1 MTPADKKQV
10 LQKSA
15 VLSNAS
21 LILIFLIYIILSEI
35 PFTVY
40 SLIIMVGIIIGNSL
54 LFMHFKN
61 IMRDQESDENIFEY
75 ISDDLSWRY
84 VTYLSIFFLVMLIA
98 QGYIKAVDAYSD
110 LIILNAFIIFIW
122 AVSANSP
129 MVNILV
135 RKSEKLQDIY
145 INFELGQKY
154 SDKYKSLIGK
164 DISVYTFKHTDDMP
178 FAFLIENNDKPDI
191 YIEEDLIDELSS
203 NEMDMLLLHELGHY
217 KAHHERKKNISV
229 KIFIFSLL
237 LLILSYTLY
246 LNTNSIIFFY
256 AFALF
261 FPGLAIAIIVY
272 LVILISMEQI
282 SADRFALRY
291 MKDNENYLN
300 FLEKLKLY
308 TNSIYHTEKK
318 NKYAMKGLDRRIRK
332 IKGIQ

>member
-1 MTPADKKQV
+1 MKSKNGTIIYYLLPLIIVDVSLYFISVSIIPQRFTQV
-10 LQKSA
+10 FG
-15 VLSNAS
+15 
-21 LILIFLIYIILSEI
+21 LISIAISSIFIGIFLYG
-35 PFTVY
+35 FTKTFGTPSDKTYGANNKKLY
-40 SLIIMVGIIIGNSL
+40 S
-54 LFMHFKN
+54 K
-61 IMRDQESDENIFEY
+61 IFPE
-75 ISDDLSWRY
+75 
-84 VTYLSIFFLVMLIA
+84 
-98 QGYIKAVDAYSD
+98 
-110 LIILNAFIIFIW
+110 
-122 AVSANSP
+122 
-129 MVNILV
+129 
-135 RKSEKLQDIY
+135 

-282 SADRFALRY
+282 SADRFALGY
-291 MKDNENYLN
+291 MKDSENYLK

-308 TNSIYHTEKK
+308 TNSAYYTEKQK
-318 NKYAMKGLDRRIRK
+318 KYAMKDLDRRIKK
-332 IKGIQ
+332 IKGVK

>member
-1 MTPADKKQV
+1 MKSKNGTIIYYLLPLIIVDVSLYFISVSIIPQRFTQV
-10 LQKSA
+10 FG
-15 VLSNAS
+15 
-21 LILIFLIYIILSEI
+21 LISIAISSIFIGIFLYG
-35 PFTVY
+35 FTKTFGTPSDKTYGANNKKLY
-40 SLIIMVGIIIGNSL
+40 S
-54 LFMHFKN
+54 K
-61 IMRDQESDENIFEY
+61 IFPE
-75 ISDDLSWRY
+75 
-84 VTYLSIFFLVMLIA
+84 
-98 QGYIKAVDAYSD
+98 
-110 LIILNAFIIFIW
+110 
-122 AVSANSP
+122 
-129 MVNILV
+129 
-135 RKSEKLQDIY
+135 

>member
-1 MTPADKKQV
+1 MKSKNGTIIYYLLPLIIVDVSLYFISVSIIPQRFTQV
-10 LQKSA
+10 FG
-15 VLSNAS
+15 
-21 LILIFLIYIILSEI
+21 LISIAISSIFIGIFLYG
-35 PFTVY
+35 FTKTFGTPSDKTYGANNKKLY
-40 SLIIMVGIIIGNSL
+40 S
-54 LFMHFKN
+54 K
-61 IMRDQESDENIFEY
+61 IFPE
-75 ISDDLSWRY
+75 
-84 VTYLSIFFLVMLIA
+84 
-98 QGYIKAVDAYSD
+98 
-110 LIILNAFIIFIW
+110 
-122 AVSANSP
+122 
-129 MVNILV
+129 
-135 RKSEKLQDIY
+135 

-191 YIEEDLIDELSS
+191 YIEEDFIDKLSS
-203 NEMDMLLLHELGHY
+203 NEIDILLLHELGHY
-217 KAHHERKKNISV
+217 KTHHERKKNISV
-229 KIFIFSLL
+229 KLFIFSLL

-282 SADRFALRY
+282 SADRFALGY
-291 MKDNENYLN
+291 MKDSENYLK

-308 TNSIYHTEKK
+308 TNSVYNTEKK
-318 NKYAMKGLDRRIRK
+318 KKYAMKDLDRRIRK

>member
-1 MTPADKKQV
+1 MKSKNGTIIYYLLPLIIVDVSLYFISGSIIPQRFTQV
-10 LQKSA
+10 FG
-15 VLSNAS
+15 
-21 LILIFLIYIILSEI
+21 LISIAISSIFIGIFLYG
-35 PFTVY
+35 FTKTFGTPSDKTYGANNKKLY
-40 SLIIMVGIIIGNSL
+40 S
-54 LFMHFKN
+54 K
-61 IMRDQESDENIFEY
+61 IFPE
-75 ISDDLSWRY
+75 
-84 VTYLSIFFLVMLIA
+84 
-98 QGYIKAVDAYSD
+98 
-110 LIILNAFIIFIW
+110 
-122 AVSANSP
+122 
-129 MVNILV
+129 
-135 RKSEKLQDIY
+135 

-191 YIEEDLIDELSS
+191 YIEEDFIDKLSS
-203 NEMDMLLLHELGHY
+203 NEMDILLLHELGHY

-282 SADRFALRY
+282 SADRFALGY
-291 MKDNENYLN
+291 MKDSENYLK

-308 TNSIYHTEKK
+308 TNSVYNTEKK
-318 NKYAMKGLDRRIRK
+318 KKYAMKDLDRRIRK